1 MERPVE
7 KRIVRATIVAAATA
21 LAVSTFGC
29 ASMRSFRVSK
39 NEPAPEPA
47 SLSSGDGRLLPPEM
61 PFALARDDDYVVR
74 VVADSV
80 TCSGTLIEED
90 QVLTA
95 HHCVSQRDKW
105 GEFTDRV
112 VSAKNIH
119 VELGGDYLPW
129 GDVGVRAVVAP
140 PCGHAAGDG
149 DIAILVLE
157 RKLIGVATAK
167 PRLETGP
174 ESGEHVDPVG
184 FGRCALSSDAIQRR
198 QRVGGRVSKVLEGR
212 FRLEASICPGDSGG
226 PAMSTQSGEVIG
238 VISAAVMDGSENT
251 ADRAEFIRLD
261 RWRPVFATA
270 KLISEGT
277 SPQEVPPIG
286 GCPAAK

>member
-1 MERPVE
+1 
-7 KRIVRATIVAAATA
+7 VAVAI
-21 LAVSTFGC
+21 STFGC
-29 ASMRSFRVSK
+29 ATFRIGK
-39 NEPAPEPA
+39 PEPAPEPA
-47 SLSSGDGRLLPPEM
+47 SLSNGPQSARVL
-61 PFALARDDDYVVR
+61 PFALARDDDFVVR
-74 VVADSV
+74 VVADGV

-95 HHCVSQRDKW
+95 HHCVSQRNRW
-105 GEFTDRV
+105 GDFTEKLVDT
-112 VSAKNIH
+112 KGIQ

-129 GDVGVRAVVAP
+129 GDVGVRAVVTP
-140 PCGHAAGDG
+140 PCGHAAGEG

-167 PRLETGP
+167 VRLDTGP
-174 ESGEHVDPVG
+174 DTGEHVDPVG

-198 QRVGGRVSKVLEGR
+198 VRRGGRVQRVLDGR

-226 PAMSTQSGEVIG
+226 PALSTKTGEVIG
-238 VISAAVMDGSENT
+238 VISAAVMDGSEAT
-251 ADRAEFIRLD
+251 VDRAELIRLD

-277 SPQEVPPIG
+277 SPLEVPPIG
-286 GCPAAK
+286 GCAAK